1 LHLVRALCSLSEIA
15 LAPGSIPVEQQHIS
29 MLSKKS
35 SSCTK
40 NPKEF
45 RNTQYQER
53 IRLVC
58 SKVDTRPTLEQT
70 KRN

>member
-15 LAPGSIPVEQQHIS
+15 LAPGSIPVEQHIPTF
-29 MLSKKS
+29 SKKS
-35 SSCTK
+35 SSCTT

-58 SKVDTRPTLEQT
+58 SKVDTGPTLDQT